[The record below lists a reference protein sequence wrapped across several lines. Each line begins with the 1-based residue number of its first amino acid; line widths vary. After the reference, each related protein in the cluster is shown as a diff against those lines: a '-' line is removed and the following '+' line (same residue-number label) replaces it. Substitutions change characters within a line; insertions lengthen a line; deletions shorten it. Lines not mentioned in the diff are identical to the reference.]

1 MVVGRVSEGTLLSVD
16 EHQFNTCPGRRRRR
30 NRLFVLSAVALAA
43 HWVALSG
50 LQWVWPQQD
59 AVPLPSSVAMQV
71 RSLSDVVRVAPA
83 VMPFVVSAE
92 PAASLVK
99 TAVTRPKVYR
109 IAREQASVS
118 AVPAYT
124 EPPVLLALAAAA
136 TVNND
141 APILVMTAAPAAIAM
156 AVAVAP
162 AATHDAASPD
172 ENIPLYLTRIPPAA
186 TFKYRIQRGLLSG
199 TGDLQWRPTK
209 DHYELRLESKVAGL
223 TILTQVSQ
231 GGFDR
236 AGLAPVR
243 FTDQRLRRA
252 TSAANFQRDVGK
264 ITFSGPSTEFALRPG
279 SQDRLSW
286 MVQLAAIVSADAAL
300 RETGAKIVMNV
311 VGSNGDL
318 AVWAFRCNGNEPIEG
333 AGGTVDALSYVR
345 EPHDP
350 HDTRAEVWLDP
361 GHHYMPAHA
370 TLKSGDN
377 DDGLDLRLQEVLNA
391 P

>member
-1 MVVGRVSEGTLLSVD
+1 MVVDRVSEGTLLSVR
-16 EHQFNTCPGRRRRR
+16 EHQFNSDPGARRRWK
-30 NRLFVLSAVALAA
+30 RLFVLSAVAVAV

-50 LQWVWPQQD
+50 MQWAWPQPD
-59 AVPLPSSVAMQV
+59 AAPMPFVAMQV
-71 RSLSDVVRVAPA
+71 RNLSDALPMAPQ
-83 VMPFVVSAE
+83 VTLE
-92 PAASLVK
+92 
-99 TAVTRPKVYR
+99 AVTVEPPAQPTTVARPKAHR
-109 IAREQASVS
+109 IARVPAAVPAVPLS
-118 AVPAYT
+118 AVPAFV
-124 EPPVLLALAAAA
+124 EPPLLQALAIAVPVNVESPMPAMTASAAA
-136 TVNND
+136 TS
-141 APILVMTAAPAAIAM
+141 
-156 AVAVAP
+156 
-162 AATHDAASPD
+162 DAAHLD
-172 ENIPLYLTRIPPAA
+172 ENTPVYLTRIPPAA
-186 TFKYRIQRGLLSG
+186 TFRYRIQRGLLSG

-231 GGFDR
+231 GGFDG

-286 MVQLAAIVSADAAL
+286 MVQLAAIVSADASL
-300 RETGAKIVMNV
+300 RQTGAKIVMNV

-318 AVWAFRCNGNEPIEG
+318 AVWAFRCNGNEPVEG

-350 HDTRAEVWLDP
+350 NDTRAEVWLDP
-361 GHHYMPAHA
+361 SHHYMPAHA
-370 TLKSGDN
+370 TLKSGAN
-377 DDGLDLRLQEVLNA
+377 DDGLDLRLQAVLTA

>member
-1 MVVGRVSEGTLLSVD
+1 
-16 EHQFNTCPGRRRRR
+16 
-30 NRLFVLSAVALAA
+30 
-43 HWVALSG
+43 
-50 LQWVWPQQD
+50 
-59 AVPLPSSVAMQV
+59 MQV
-71 RSLSDVVRVAPA
+71 RSLSAVVAVALPA
-83 VMPFVVSAE
+83 MPSTVSAE
-92 PAASLVK
+92 PPAVLVK
-99 TAVTRPKVYR
+99 AAIVRPKIVR
-109 IAREQASVS
+109 ISREQVS
-118 AVPAYT
+118 LPAVAAYT
-124 EPPVLLALAAAA
+124 EPPVPLAVAVAVAVP
-136 TVNND
+136 VNNE
-141 APILVMTAAPAAIAM
+141 APMLVMTAAPAP
-156 AVAVAP
+156 AP
-162 AATHDAASPD
+162 PHDAAPPD
-172 ENIPLYLTRIPPAA
+172 ENIPTYLTRLPPAA
-186 TFKYRIQRGLLSG
+186 TFKYRIQRGLLRGSA
-199 TGDLQWRPTK
+199 DLQWRPTK
-209 DHYELRLESKVAGL
+209 DRYELRLESKVAGL

-264 ITFSGPSTEFALRPG
+264 ITFSGPSTEFALLPG

-300 RETGAKIVMNV
+300 RQTGAKIVMNV
-311 VGSNGDL
+311 VGSNGDA

-361 GHHYMPAHA
+361 SHHYMPAHA
-370 TLKSGDN
+370 TLKSGAN
-377 DDGLDLRLQEVLNA
+377 DDGLDLRLQEVLTT

>member
-1 MVVGRVSEGTLLSVD
+1 MR
-16 EHQFNTCPGRRRRR
+16 EHQLNTSVGTRRRWK
-30 NRLFVLSAVALAA
+30 RLIVLSAVALAV

-59 AVPLPSSVAMQV
+59 AAPLSSSVAMQV
-71 RSLSDVVRVAPA
+71 RSVSAAMPVVPVVLPFMQPA
-83 VMPFVVSAE
+83 VSALPRAALVKLVKAVAVRPKVDRSARQQRSVPAE
-92 PAASLVK
+92 PA
-99 TAVTRPKVYR
+99 
-109 IAREQASVS
+109 
-118 AVPAYT
+118 VPAFV
-124 EPPVLLALAAAA
+124 EPPVLLALALAA
-136 TVNND
+136 
-141 APILVMTAAPAAIAM
+141 AAPADN
-156 AVAVAP
+156 VAP
-162 AATHDAASPD
+162 MRVMTVEPAPAPSHDAAPPD
-172 ENIPLYLTRIPPAA
+172 ENTPIYLTRVPPAA
-186 TFKYRIQRGLLSG
+186 TFKYRIRRGLLSG

-300 RETGAKIVMNV
+300 RQTGAKIVMNV

-318 AVWAFRCNGNEPIEG
+318 AVWSFRCNGNEPIEG

-370 TLKSGDN
+370 TLKSGAN
-377 DDGLDLRLQEVLNA
+377 DDGLDLRLQEVLTM

>member
-1 MVVGRVSEGTLLSVD
+1 MR
-16 EHQFNTCPGRRRRR
+16 PRWK
-30 NRLFVLSAVALAA
+30 RLVVLSAVALAV

-50 LQWVWPQQD
+50 LQWGWPEPD
-59 AVPLPSSVAMQV
+59 TAPLVTSVAMQV
-71 RSLSDVVRVAPA
+71 RSVRDIVPVPVPVPVPVTPPVTFKALPAEPVAPSVKA
-83 VMPFVVSAE
+83 VA
-92 PAASLVK
+92 
-99 TAVTRPKVYR
+99 TRPKVDR
-109 IAREQASVS
+109 IAREKVSVPV
-118 AVPAYT
+118 VPAYT
-124 EPPVLLALAAAA
+124 ELPVLLALAAAA
-136 TVNND
+136 PASNE
-141 APILVMTAAPAAIAM
+141 APMLVMTAAP
-156 AVAVAP
+156 VPDLAP
-162 AATHDAASPD
+162 APAPPHDAASPD

-186 TFKYRIQRGLLSG
+186 TFKYRIHRGLLSG
-199 TGDLQWRPTK
+199 TADLQWRATK

-279 SQDRLSW
+279 TQDRVSW
-286 MVQLAAIVSADAAL
+286 MVQLAAIVSADPAL
-300 RETGAKIVMNV
+300 RQTGAKIVMNV

-318 AVWAFRCNGNEPIEG
+318 AVWAFRCLGNEPVEG
-333 AGGTVDALSYVR
+333 AGGMVDALSYVR
-345 EPHDP
+345 EPQDP

-361 GHHYMPAHA
+361 NHHYMPAHA
-370 TLKSGDN
+370 TLKSGAN
-377 DDGLDLRLQEVLNA
+377 DDGLDLRLQEVLTS

>member
-1 MVVGRVSEGTLLSVD
+1 MGKVSEGTLLSVR
-16 EHQFNTCPGRRRRR
+16 EHQLNSSVGTRCRWK
-30 NRLFVLSAVALAA
+30 RLIVLSAVALAV

-59 AVPLPSSVAMQV
+59 AAPLSSSVAMQV
-71 RSLSDVVRVAPA
+71 RSVSAAVPVVPVVPVVSPFMQPA
-83 VMPFVVSAE
+83 VSAMPR
-92 PAASLVK
+92 AALVK
-99 TAVTRPKVYR
+99 AAAVRPKVDR
-109 IAREQASVS
+109 IARKQESVPAES
-118 AVPAYT
+118 AVPAFV

-136 TVNND
+136 PADNV
-141 APILVMTAAPAAIAM
+141 APMRVMTAEPAPA
-156 AVAVAP
+156 P
-162 AATHDAASPD
+162 SHDAAPPD
-172 ENIPLYLTRIPPAA
+172 ENTPIYLTRVPPAA
-186 TFKYRIQRGLLSG
+186 TFKYRIRRGLLSG

-300 RETGAKIVMNV
+300 RQAGAKIVMNV

-318 AVWAFRCNGNEPIEG
+318 AVWSFRCNGNEPIEG

-361 GHHYMPAHA
+361 SHHYMPAHA
-370 TLKSGDN
+370 TLKSGAN
-377 DDGLDLRLQEVLNA
+377 DDGLDLRLQEVLTT